1 MPKQFIGQVAM
12 DEQQPSMAFSDD
24 GFLWGQQSIS
34 SIEEDM
40 FDMSADFTAAAT
52 AAAVGSTA
60 TDRASKRIKMVRPR
74 CMGRLL
80 FDQNSRFRGSMV
92 K

>member
-1 MPKQFIGQVAM
+1 M

-34 SIEEDM
+34 SMDEDM
-40 FDMSADFTAAAT
+40 FDISADFAAT
-52 AAAVGSTA
+52 AAAAPAVVGNTA
-60 TDRASKRIKMVRPR
+60 TDRASKRIRMVRPR
-74 CMGRLL
+74 CMGQLL
-80 FDQNSRFRGSMV
+80 FDQNSRFPGSMV